1 MWGYCEMN
9 HTCRDVHIFIG
20 GLERGGTQRN
30 CVNIAN
36 MLFLNGHSVEIT
48 TVRNVDND
56 GYKDDLC
63 HGVLLRTLNREST
76 IHSIIPLINVIR
88 KINKD
93 TTILIMN
100 YELLPFI
107 VLVSKCLR
115 KKSRI
120 VVRNM
125 NYISKSMASKNRGI
139 FTIIQKY
146 LMLLTFPLTDVV
158 VHQCN
163 AMKKD
168 FHSYCLF
175 QPKHSTVIKNVVNFP
190 RKSLPATI
198 AQKPYLLLVG
208 RLVEQKNIRLAIDI
222 LKSLHNKSYELNLI
236 VIGEGDLLSD
246 LQDYAERLG
255 LLQYIKFLGRKN
267 NVNEYY
273 FSAHATILT
282 SNYEGFPN
290 VLIESMSCGTP
301 VVAHN
306 CKSGPEELIVNG
318 ENGFLVGF
326 QNILE
331 FVDAIIK
338 IKNIDRS
345 SISSTITAF
354 LPANVYNDYSK
365 IL

>member
-1 MWGYCEMN
+1 MN
-9 HTCRDVHIFIG
+9 QSYRDVHIFIG

-30 CVNIAN
+30 CVNIGN

-56 GYKDDLC
+56 GYKDDLR
-63 HGVLLRTLNREST
+63 HGVSLRTLNRKST
-76 IHSIIPLINVIR
+76 IRSIIPLIKVIR

-107 VLVSKCLR
+107 VLISKCL
-115 KKSRI
+115 KKENRI

-125 NYISKSMASKNRGI
+125 NYISKSMRSKNRSILTI
-139 FTIIQKY
+139 FQKY

-168 FHSYCLF
+168 FHSYSLF
-175 QPKHSTVIKNVVNFP
+175 QPKHSIVIRNVVN
-190 RKSLPATI
+190 LPNNNVQATI

-222 LKSLHNKSYELNLI
+222 VKSLHKKNYELDLI
-236 VIGEGDLLSD
+236 VIGEGELLSD
-246 LQDYAERLG
+246 LKDYAERLG
-255 LLQYIKFLGRKN
+255 LLQHIKFLGSKK

-273 FSAHATILT
+273 FSAYATILT

-290 VLIESMSCGTP
+290 VLVESMSCGTP

-306 CKSGPEELIVNG
+306 CKSGPAELIVNG
-318 ENGFLVGF
+318 KNGFLVGF
-326 QNILE
+326 KNILE

-345 SISSTITAF
+345 SIPSTITAF
-354 LPANVYNDYSK
+354 LPANVYSDYSK